1 MARSA
6 PFSYRV
12 RVSNRARYARLQI
25 DARDGLVVVVP
36 RRFDQARVPDLVAER
51 AEWVARNLERFG
63 LSEARQLELPTE
75 LAMPAIG
82 ERWSVEYRTSAA
94 ERRALTTRGE
104 QLVVGAATP
113 EAAIDALG
121 RFVAARARAG
131 LGAELHRLA
140 ATRGRRVHGISVRNQ
155 RTRWGSCSARG
166 SISLNRNLVFLP
178 AELTET
184 VLLHE
189 LCHLDEL
196 NHSPRFWTLLADAV
210 PELTAKRAALRDGWS
225 HVPAWAR

>member
-1 MARSA
+1 MQRAA

-36 RRFDQARVPDLVAER
+36 RRFDQARVPGLVAER

-63 LSEARQLELPTE
+63 LSEARPVELPDE
-75 LAMPAIG
+75 LALLAIG
-82 ERWSVEYRTSAA
+82 ERWSVEYRTPRS
-94 ERRALTTRGE
+94 ERSTLTTRKE
-104 QLVVGAATP
+104 QLVVGAPTP
-113 EAAIDALG
+113 EAAMDTLG
-121 RFVAARARAG
+121 RFVASRARTA
-131 LGAELHRLA
+131 LGPELHRLA
-140 ATRGRRVHGISVRNQ
+140 ATRGRRVHSLSVRNQ

-178 AELTET
+178 EELAET

-196 NHSPRFWTLLADAV
+196 NHSARFWRLLAEAV
-210 PELTAKRAALRDGWS
+210 PDLAAKRTALRDGWS
-225 HVPAWAR
+225 YVPTWAR